1 MPIQDLKV
9 QISTLPEQPGVY
21 LYFNGA
27 GDTIYVGKASVLR
40 DRVRSYLSA
49 HGASPRIDA
58 LLDDVESLEIIVTD
72 SVAEALALENNLI
85 KHRAPKYNVLLRD
98 DKNYPYLQLTT
109 NEAFPRVLVSRRVQR
124 DGAFYAGPFLPTA
137 LARKTML
144 LTHRLFGIRSCNEV
158 ITGRRDRPCLE
169 YDIKRC
175 LAPCVANVCSQERYA
190 EAVEHT
196 RMFLE
201 GRNHELLITLTSRMT
216 QAAKDEHFEQ
226 AAEWRDAIRTIK
238 ALRHR
243 QQKMSLPTLGDRDAF
258 GMRLGPA
265 GVVIQVFQMR
275 RGRVIDRIE
284 LVADTDELRDN
295 REEYIVQ
302 IAVQQFYEA
311 RPAPPEVLLPT
322 IIDDLEA
329 VEDWLSERSKKR
341 VHLSVPKRGNK
352 RALLE
357 LASRNATIGYKARYS
372 EEVVSHHAAME
383 ILRVELDLATSLHR
397 IECFDI
403 STIQGSDTVGAM
415 VVCENGRMMRS
426 AYRKFKIRGL
436 VKGQKSIHRS
446 SSSSLDSV
454 VGKPDDFSAMHE
466 IVFRRYRRL
475 LEEGGPFPDLIVIDG
490 GKGQLSA
497 SYAALEELGLSN
509 LIAVGLVK
517 KKEVLVVRDRP
528 DPITLPL
535 ANEALLLLQRIR
547 DEAHRCAVTFHR
559 RTRTARQL
567 RSALDS
573 IPGVG
578 SQRRRTLLTRFGS
591 VAGVRRAS
599 REELMTVVGARV
611 ADAVLSYFAA
621 AR

>member
-9 QISTLPEQPGVY
+9 QISKLPEQPGVY

-49 HGASPRIDA
+49 HGASARIDA

-201 GRNHELLITLTSRMT
+201 GRNHELLNTLTSRMT
-216 QAAKDEHFEQ
+216 QAAKNEHFEQ

-238 ALRHR
+238 TLRHR

-265 GVVIQVFQMR
+265 GVVIHVFQMR

-284 LVADTDELRDN
+284 LIAGIEELDDN
-295 REEYIVQ
+295 REEYVVQ
-302 IAVQQFYEA
+302 VAVQQFYEA

-329 VEDWLSERSKKR
+329 VEEWLSERAKKK

-352 RALLE
+352 RALLD
-357 LASRNATIGYKARYS
+357 LASRNATIGYKERYS
-372 EEVVSHHAAME
+372 AEVVSNHAAIE
-383 ILRVELDLATSLHR
+383 TLRVELGLATSLRR

-415 VVCENGRMMRS
+415 VVCENGRMERS

-436 VKGQKSIHRS
+436 VKGQQSIHRS
-446 SSSSLDSV
+446 SSRVLGSV
-454 VGKPDDFSAMHE
+454 VSKPDDFSAMHE

-528 DPITLPL
+528 DPITLPS

-559 RTRTARQL
+559 RTRTARHL

-578 SQRRRTLLTRFGS
+578 LQRRRTLLTRFGS

>member
-1 MPIQDLKV
+1 
-9 QISTLPEQPGVY
+9 
-21 LYFNGA
+21 
-27 GDTIYVGKASVLR
+27 
-40 DRVRSYLSA
+40 
-49 HGASPRIDA
+49 
-58 LLDDVESLEIIVTD
+58 
-72 SVAEALALENNLI
+72 
-85 KHRAPKYNVLLRD
+85 
-98 DKNYPYLQLTT
+98 
-109 NEAFPRVLVSRRVQR
+109 
-124 DGAFYAGPFLPTA
+124 
-137 LARKTML
+137 
-144 LTHRLFGIRSCNEV
+144 
-158 ITGRRDRPCLE
+158 
-169 YDIKRC
+169 
-175 LAPCVANVCSQERYA
+175 
-190 EAVEHT
+190 
-196 RMFLE
+196 
-201 GRNHELLITLTSRMT
+201 MT
-216 QAAKDEHFEQ
+216 QAAKNEHFEQ
-226 AAEWRDAIRTIK
+226 AAEWRDAIRTIQ
-238 ALRHR
+238 ALRQR
-243 QQKMSLPTLGDRDAF
+243 QQKMSLPTLGARDAF
-258 GMRLGPA
+258 GVSLGPA
-265 GVVIQVFQMR
+265 GVVVQVFQMR

-284 LVADTDELRDN
+284 LVADVEELRDN
-295 REEYIVQ
+295 REEYIMQV
-302 IAVQQFYEA
+302 AVQQFYEA

-329 VEDWLSERSKKR
+329 VEEWLSERAKKKVR
-341 VHLSVPKRGNK
+341 LSVPKRGNK

-383 ILRVELDLATSLHR
+383 ILRVELGLATSLHR

-436 VKGQKSIHRS
+436 VDGKQSVLRS
-446 SSSSLDSV
+446 SSSGLDSV
-454 VGKPDDFSAMHE
+454 VGKPDDFSAMRE

-528 DPITLPL
+528 DPIALPS

-559 RTRTARQL
+559 RTRTARHLQ
-567 RSALDS
+567 SALDN

-578 SQRRRTLLTRFGS
+578 LQRRRSLLTRFGS

>member
-21 LYFNGA
+21 LYLNGA

-144 LTHRLFGIRSCNEV
+144 LTHRLFDIRSCNEV

-201 GRNHELLITLTSRMT
+201 GRNHELLKTLTSRMT
-216 QAAKDEHFEQ
+216 QAAKNEHFEQ
-226 AAEWRDAIRTIK
+226 AAEWRDAIRTIQ
-238 ALRHR
+238 ALRQR

-258 GMRLGPA
+258 GVSLGPA
-265 GVVIQVFQMR
+265 GVVVQVFQMR

-284 LVADTDELRDN
+284 LVADVEELRDN
-295 REEYIVQ
+295 REEYIMQV
-302 IAVQQFYEA
+302 AVQQFYEA

-329 VEDWLSERSKKR
+329 VEEWLSERAKKKVR
-341 VHLSVPKRGNK
+341 LSVPKRGNK

-383 ILRVELDLATSLHR
+383 ILRVELGLATSLHR

-436 VKGQKSIHRS
+436 VDGKQSVLRS
-446 SSSSLDSV
+446 SSSGLDSV
-454 VGKPDDFSAMHE
+454 VGKPDDFSAMRE

-528 DPITLPL
+528 DPIALPS

-559 RTRTARQL
+559 RTRTARHLQ
-567 RSALDS
+567 SALDN

-578 SQRRRTLLTRFGS
+578 LQRRRSLLTRFGS

>member
-1 MPIQDLKV
+1 
-9 QISTLPEQPGVY
+9 
-21 LYFNGA
+21 
-27 GDTIYVGKASVLR
+27 
-40 DRVRSYLSA
+40 
-49 HGASPRIDA
+49 
-58 LLDDVESLEIIVTD
+58 
-72 SVAEALALENNLI
+72 
-85 KHRAPKYNVLLRD
+85 
-98 DKNYPYLQLTT
+98 
-109 NEAFPRVLVSRRVQR
+109 
-124 DGAFYAGPFLPTA
+124 
-137 LARKTML
+137 
-144 LTHRLFGIRSCNEV
+144 
-158 ITGRRDRPCLE
+158 
-169 YDIKRC
+169 
-175 LAPCVANVCSQERYA
+175 
-190 EAVEHT
+190 
-196 RMFLE
+196 MFLE
-201 GRNHELLITLTSRMT
+201 GRNHELLNTLTSRMT
-216 QAAKDEHFEQ
+216 QAAKNEHFEQ

-284 LVADTDELRDN
+284 LVADVEEVRDN

-329 VEDWLSERSKKR
+329 VEDWLSERAKKK

-352 RALLE
+352 RALLD

-436 VKGQKSIHRS
+436 VKGQQSIHRS
-446 SSSSLDSV
+446 CSSGLDSV

-528 DPITLPL
+528 DPITLPS

-578 SQRRRTLLTRFGS
+578 LQRRRTLLTRFGS